1 MDAQM
6 KKEKKLM
13 RDGERAF
20 GVKRK
25 PSSMEESR
33 NGATCLHPSLL
44 LMNREHNDRPKQTKK
59 RRVKLK
65 WLTRSIPRVGPKAP
79 EMLKAIRK

>member
-1 MDAQM
+1 M

-13 RDGERAF
+13 REGEIAF
-20 GVKRK
+20 GLKKR

-33 NGATCLHPSLL
+33 NGVTCLLSNLL
-44 LMNREHNDRPKQTKK
+44 VMNREDNDRPKQTKK